1 MSKISEDEAVD
12 ALDEKQLE
20 SMGYTQQLK
29 VRLRCVAPAACL
41 RLLNPPPLTPQRGLG
56 FWGSVG
62 ITLGAMQPLSSA
74 GVFQLGARRPQR
86 AALTPARE

>member
-41 RLLNPPPLTPQRGLG
+41 RLLNPPP
-56 FWGSVG
+56 S
-62 ITLGAMQPLSSA
+62 PLSAGSA
-74 GVFQLGARRPQR
+74 SGAPLVSRWAPCSLSAAR
-86 AALTPARE
+86 ACSSSVRAGLNARL